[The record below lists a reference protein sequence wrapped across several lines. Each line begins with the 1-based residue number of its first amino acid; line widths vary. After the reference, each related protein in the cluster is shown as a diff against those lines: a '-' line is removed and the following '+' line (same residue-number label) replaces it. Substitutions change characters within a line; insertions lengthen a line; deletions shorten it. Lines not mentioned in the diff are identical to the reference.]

1 MTQSQT
7 LGEWINSVYGDQ
19 GALADVL
26 KPKVAK
32 NTVSSWKTGRN
43 GIPPEYQRQLR
54 KLGFTG
60 PWPREEEPATAS
72 GGSEEVVKLK
82 GRVEALEGQLL
93 AALVA
98 AKSLDER
105 MRKLERRSGL
115 SE

>member
-1 MTQSQT
+1 MTELRDWREKKDWTQ
-7 LGEWINSVYGDQ
+7 
-19 GALADVL
+19 ADVAGKIGEPRPTYQKMESGVGPIPL
-26 KPKVAK
+26 
-32 NTVSSWKTGRN
+32 TVENK
-43 GIPPEYQRQLR
+43 LR

-60 PWPREEEPATAS
+60 RLPREEAATAS